1 MFGCATLLIRLIS
14 FLKLPRSCKLYSQ
27 AFLSPAPLELSYC
40 THNSAGGAV
49 KDSQGAGS
57 NAILHVCALCRQ
69 QHAWPVLMRALLT
82 ATGLSRKLPLLTEP
96 CWPSKIRLS
105 RCKSAVGTPRG
116 ILALLP
122 SSAACV
128 EHLENRNS
136 AVSIAVNPCNTEM
149 AWYQ

>member
-14 FLKLPRSCKLYSQ
+14 FLKLSRSCKVYFR
-27 AFLSPAPLELSYC
+27 AFILPAPLELSYC
-40 THNSAGGAV
+40 TDNSAGGAA

-57 NAILHVCALCRQ
+57 NAQLHVFALCRQ

-82 ATGLSRKLPLLTEP
+82 ATGRPRKLPLLTEP
-96 CWPSKIRLS
+96 CWPSNIRLS
-105 RCKSAVGTPRG
+105 RCKSAFGTPRG
-116 ILALLP
+116 ILAVLP

-128 EHLENRNS
+128 EHLKNRNS